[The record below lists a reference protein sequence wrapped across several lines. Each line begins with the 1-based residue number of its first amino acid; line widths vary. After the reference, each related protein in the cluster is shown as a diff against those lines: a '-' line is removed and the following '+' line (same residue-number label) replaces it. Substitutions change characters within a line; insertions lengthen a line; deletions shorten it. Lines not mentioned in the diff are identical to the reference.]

1 MRTPVSQAS
10 ENTQI
15 SGKADNVATSALNPK
30 VDEYLAKVTQWHD
43 ELTHMRRIALG
54 CGMSEEIKWGQPC
67 YVFEKTNVVILQG
80 FKKYCAFLF
89 FKGVLMDDPHGILVK
104 TGENTEVGRQIRFN
118 SVAEILEIEDVLK
131 AYILHAVDLEKSG
144 AKVAP
149 KPKSELTI
157 PAELERTLSDSPAL
171 KVAFDALTPGR
182 QRAYSFYFSE
192 PKQATTREA
201 RIEKCVPRILA
212 GKGLNDR

>member
-1 MRTPVSQAS
+1 MRVSERIDIPAKA
-10 ENTQI
+10 NT
-15 SGKADNVATSALNPK
+15 VANSAMNPK
-30 VDEYLAKVTQWHD
+30 VDDYLAQLKQWQD

-54 CGMSEEIKWGQPC
+54 SGLTEEIKWGQPC
-67 YVFEKTNVVILQG
+67 YMFGKTNVVILQG

-89 FKGVLMDDPHGILVK
+89 FKGVLMDDPNGILVK

-131 AYILHAVDLEKSG
+131 AYILHAADIEKSG
-144 AKVAP
+144 AKLAP
-149 KPKSELTI
+149 KPKSDLSLPGEFQ
-157 PAELERTLSDSPAL
+157 RRLSDTPAL
-171 KVAFDALTPGR
+171 QAAFDSLTPGR

-192 PKQATTREA
+192 PKQTTTREA
-201 RIEKCVPRILA
+201 RIEKCVQRILA

>member
-1 MRTPVSQAS
+1 M
-10 ENTQI
+10 
-15 SGKADNVATSALNPK
+15 
-30 VDEYLAKVTQWHD
+30 
-43 ELTHMRRIALG
+43 
-54 CGMSEEIKWGQPC
+54 
-67 YVFEKTNVVILQG
+67 
-80 FKKYCAFLF
+80 LF

-131 AYILHAVDLEKSG
+131 AYILHAVDVEKSG
-144 AKVAP
+144 AKVVP

-157 PAELERTLSDSPAL
+157 PAEFQRTLSEAPAL
-171 KVAFDALTPGR
+171 KAAFDALTPGR

-201 RIEKCVPRILA
+201 RIEKCVPQILA